1 MVGSFGS
8 SWAERLRC
16 SHRLVLWL
24 LGAAALSAC
33 AGPLQ
38 YLPRPPLQP
47 TVRGYEDQLN
57 QYVGLSSVELA
68 KLLGAPNSA
77 FPLRSGSEIW
87 TYTRHIATRQFGQS
101 SSVTLG
107 NQFGSTSSGNSSSI
121 GYNINCSTSFEV
133 NKTGTVVDWK
143 HDGLGC
149 LAPQEPHG
157 NDCVEVGSVVRIASI
172 RSLSG
177 EGGVLVTG
185 HTGER
190 WAVPDRKLKMVED
203 WRNQHL
209 RLAACNRSPN
219 GAYLLSVDSM
229 KLVHAR
235 YLGWP

>member
-1 MVGSFGS
+1 M
-8 SWAERLRC
+8 
-16 SHRLVLWL
+16 
-24 LGAAALSAC
+24 
-33 AGPLQ
+33 
-38 YLPRPPLQP
+38 
-47 TVRGYEDQLN
+47 
-57 QYVGLSSVELA
+57 
-68 KLLGAPNSA
+68 
-77 FPLRSGSEIW
+77 
-87 TYTRHIATRQFGQS
+87 
-101 SSVTLG
+101 
-107 NQFGSTSSGNSSSI
+107 
-121 GYNINCSTSFEV
+121 
-133 NKTGTVVDWK
+133 
-143 HDGLGC
+143 
-149 LAPQEPHG
+149 APQEPHG

-203 WRNQHL
+203 WRNQRL